1 MTMKVIAPP
10 VAELLA
16 RLHDSAADVAK
27 FIEAIPALKSDDLPQ
42 IVNRM
47 HMLGQLKKLEAEF
60 PANKVPSDNYLRA
73 RVQLLR
79 AHEQALDDTRLP
91 YTFQLMSNKQLATR
105 VELLR
110 KVGANRLNDWTDLEV
125 DEAIA
130 ELQCERRQRKRNAKT
145 AQAEAAKP
153 SAQIE
158 GNQEI
163 ELEELEEVE
172 EVEEVEDEDIGIDLM
187 T

>member
-1 MTMKVIAPP
+1 MKVIAPP

-27 FIEAIPALKSDDLPQ
+27 FIEAIPALKSDDLQQ
-42 IVNRM
+42 IVNRV

-60 PANKVPSDNYLRA
+60 PANKVPSDNYLRV

-110 KVGANRLNDWTDLEV
+110 KVGANRLHDWTNLEV

-130 ELQCERRQRKRNAKT
+130 ELQRERRQRKRNAKA

-153 SAQIE
+153 SAQEEEKIE
-158 GNQEI
+158 EY
-163 ELEELEEVE
+163 EEVE
-172 EVEEVEDEDIGIDLM
+172 EEDIGIDFDDV
-187 T
+187 TSP

>member
-1 MTMKVIAPP
+1 MKVIALP

-27 FIEAIPALKSDDLPQ
+27 FIEAIPALKSDDLQQ
-42 IVNRM
+42 IVNRV
-47 HMLGQLKKLEAEF
+47 HMLGQLKRLEAEF
-60 PANKVPSDNYLRA
+60 PANKIPSDNYLRA

-79 AHEQALDDTRLP
+79 AHERALDDTRLP
-91 YTFQLMSNKQLATR
+91 YTFQLMSNKQLAIR

-145 AQAEAAKP
+145 AQAEAAK

-158 GNQEI
+158 GNEEI
-163 ELEELEEVE
+163 ELEELEDE
-172 EVEEVEDEDIGIDLM
+172 ELES